1 MRAGGSR
8 GLVGLL
14 PGDRVWCDEPVTDPD
29 NLDRLD
35 DEDDLDDLDRPRAL
49 GEVPTAGRGGLPFA
63 LLHGEALVTI
73 ASWALGDAG
82 VDLLDFTA
90 TWPQVREVGQPLVLH
105 DPLCPLTPVGF
116 LREAVRRCRVEDAVV
131 VGVRPVTD
139 TIKTVAG
146 DVVGETVDRDSLHT
160 VCSPVV
166 LPASV
171 VAALEDW
178 PDLDDFAALVTT
190 LRERFPVMF
199 LEAPALGRR
208 VEDESAV
215 ALLTAFAEEQ
225 GA

>member
-1 MRAGGSR
+1 M
-8 GLVGLL
+8 
-14 PGDRVWCDEPVTDPD
+14 
-29 NLDRLD
+29 
-35 DEDDLDDLDRPRAL
+35 
-49 GEVPTAGRGGLPFA
+49 
-63 LLHGEALVTI
+63 TI

-90 TWPQVREVGQPLVLH
+90 TWPQVREVGQPLVLR
-105 DPLCPLTPVGF
+105 DPLCPLTPIGF
-116 LREAVRRCRVEDAVV
+116 LREAVRRCRAEDTVV

-139 TIKTVAG
+139 TIKTVAS
-146 DVVGETVDRDSLHT
+146 DVVGETVDRDSLNT

-166 LPASV
+166 LPAS

-190 LRERFPVMF
+190 LRERFPVHV
-199 LEAPALGRR
+199 PGGSALGRR

-215 ALLTAFAEEQ
+215 ALLTAFAEER